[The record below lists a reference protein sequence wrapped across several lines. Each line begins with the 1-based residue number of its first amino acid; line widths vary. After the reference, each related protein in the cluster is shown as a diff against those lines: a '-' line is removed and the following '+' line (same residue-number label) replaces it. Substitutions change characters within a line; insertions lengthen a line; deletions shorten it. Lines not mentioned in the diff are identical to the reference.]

1 MTNTPLSA
9 AVSHVGKIRSNNQ
22 DSGYAGSHLFVVADG
37 MGGHAGGDVA
47 SAIATKRVAEA
58 DAEYTAAE
66 DAEFAL
72 QAAMIAANSLLA
84 ETVFEHSE
92 LTGMGTTVSGILR
105 VGDQIVL
112 AHIGDSR
119 IYRFRDGELEQVTA
133 DHTFVQRLVDS
144 GRITP
149 EEAAVHP
156 RRSVLLRVLG
166 DVDAAPEI
174 DTKVLDTRPGDRW
187 LLCSDG
193 LSSYV
198 SEDKI
203 SAILGSV
210 RTSQGAADRMVKES
224 LDHGA
229 PDNVTVL
236 ILDIDEDAVAPE
248 PIGFV
253 GSAAAPLLF
262 EGAESERRPIR
273 LPTLLLHPLKSTPP
287 EDTHFEPE
295 REEFLEQLIEEDR
308 RRARRRRV
316 TWLVVVAVVI
326 ASIVAGTA
334 IAYQWTQTHY
344 FVGVAEDGTVA
355 IFQGVQ
361 QNVGPIS
368 LSSVEQSSAVQA
380 DDLPTFERR
389 QVEATINADD
399 LRDAHDILDRLS
411 RLAESTS
418 GDSTT
423 DPTPSPTPTPTPTG
437 GTP

>member
-1 MTNTPLSA
+1 
-9 AVSHVGKIRSNNQ
+9 
-22 DSGYAGSHLFVVADG
+22 

-47 SAIATKRVAEA
+47 SAIATKRLAEA
-58 DAEYTAAE
+58 DEDYAVAT
-66 DAEFAL
+66 DAEAAL
-72 QAAMIAANSLLA
+72 RSAMIAANSLLA

-105 VGDQIVL
+105 VGDQVAL

-144 GRITP
+144 GRITA

-156 RRSVLLRVLG
+156 RRSVLMRVLG

-174 DTKVLDTRPGDRW
+174 DTKILDTKPGDRW

-198 SEDKI
+198 SEERLGT
-203 SAILGSV
+203 ILASV
-210 RTSQGAADRMVKES
+210 RSPQGAADRMVKES

-229 PDNVTVL
+229 PDNVTVV
-236 ILDIDEDAVAPE
+236 IADVEEGDADADAAHPA
-248 PIGFV
+248 GFV
-253 GSAAAPLLF
+253 GSAAAPLMF
-262 EGAESERRPIR
+262 DGAEDERRPIR

-287 EDTHFEPE
+287 EDAHFEPE

-308 RRARRRRV
+308 KRARRRRI
-316 TWLVVVAVVI
+316 TWLVVVAI
-326 ASIVAGTA
+326 AIAAIVAGVV

-344 FVGVAEDGTVA
+344 YVGVADDGTVA

-361 QNVGPIS
+361 QNIGPIP
-368 LSSVEQSSAVQA
+368 LSHIEQSSAVRVA
-380 DDLPTFERR
+380 DLPTFERA

-399 LRDAHDILDRLS
+399 LLDAHDILDRLD
-411 RLAESTS
+411 RLADE
-418 GDSTT
+418 GAE
-423 DPTPSPTPTPTPTG
+423 P
-437 GTP
+437 

>member
-1 MTNTPLSA
+1 MTTSAQSA
-9 AVSHVGKIRSNNQ
+9 AVSHVGRIRSNNQ
-22 DSGYAGSHLFVVADG
+22 DSGYAGRHLFIVADG

-58 DAEYTAAE
+58 DSEYQAAE
-66 DAEFAL
+66 DAEQAL
-72 QAAMIAANSLLA
+72 RAAMIAANSLLA

-105 VGDQIVL
+105 VGDQVAL

-144 GRITP
+144 GRITA

-156 RRSVLLRVLG
+156 RRSVLMRVLG

-198 SEDKI
+198 SEDKLTSI
-203 SAILGSV
+203 LATVRSAQ
-210 RTSQGAADRMVKES
+210 TAADRMVKES

-229 PDNVTVL
+229 PDNVTVV
-236 ILDIDEDAVAPE
+236 IADIVGDEPDEVARPA
-248 PIGFV
+248 GFV
-253 GSAAAPLLF
+253 GSASAPLMF
-262 EGAESERRPIR
+262 DGAEDERRPIR

-308 RRARRRRV
+308 RRANRRRI
-316 TWLVVVAVVI
+316 TWLVVVAITI
-326 ASIVAGTA
+326 AAIVTA
-334 IAYQWTQTHY
+334 IVLAYQWTQTHY
-344 FVGVAEDGTVA
+344 YVGVADNGTVA
-355 IFQGVQ
+355 IYQGVQ
-361 QNVGPIS
+361 QTIGPIS
-368 LSSVEQSSAVQA
+368 LSHVEQSSEVQV
-380 DDLPTFERR
+380 DELPAFERT

-411 RLAESTS
+411 RLADS
-418 GDSTT
+418 GVE
-423 DPTPSPTPTPTPTG
+423 P
-437 GTP
+437 

>member
-1 MTNTPLSA
+1 MANSPLSA

-22 DSGYAGSHLFVVADG
+22 DSGYAGRHLFVVADG

-47 SAIATKRVAEA
+47 SAIATKRIAEA
-58 DAEYTAAE
+58 DEAYAAAA
-66 DAEFAL
+66 DAEQAL

-92 LTGMGTTVSGILR
+92 LTGMGTTVSGIIR
-105 VGDQIVL
+105 VGDQIAL

-156 RRSVLLRVLG
+156 RRSVLMRVLG

-174 DTKVLDTRPGDRW
+174 DTKILDTKPGDRW

-203 SAILGSV
+203 AQILATV
-210 RTSQGAADRMVKES
+210 RGAQGAADRLVKES

-229 PDNVTVL
+229 PDNVTVVL
-236 ILDIDEDAVAPE
+236 LDIDASE
-248 PIGFV
+248 PTGADTPTVGFV
-253 GSAAAPLLF
+253 GSAAAPLMF

-273 LPTLLLHPLKSTPP
+273 LPTLLLHPLKAAPP

-308 RRARRRRV
+308 RRARRRRI
-316 TWLVVVAVVI
+316 TWLVGLLVVI
-326 ASIVAGTA
+326 AAIVTA
-334 IAYQWTQTHY
+334 IVLAYQWTQTHY
-344 FVGVAEDGTVA
+344 FIGATDDGRVA

-361 QNVGPIS
+361 QNIGPIS
-368 LSSVEQSSAVQA
+368 LSHVEQTSSVRV
-380 DDLPTFERR
+380 DDLPAYQRA

-411 RLAESTS
+411 RAAES
-418 GDSTT
+418 
-423 DPTPSPTPTPTPTG
+423 G
-437 GTP
+437 GSR

>member
-1 MTNTPLSA
+1 MTPTPLSA

-22 DSGYAGSHLFVVADG
+22 DSGYAGRRLFVVADG

-47 SAIATKRVAEA
+47 SAIATKRIAEA
-58 DAEYTAAE
+58 DGEYAAAE
-66 DAEFAL
+66 DAEQAL
-72 QAAMIAANSLLA
+72 QSAMIAANSLLA

-92 LTGMGTTVSGILR
+92 LTGMGTTVSGLVR

-112 AHIGDSR
+112 GHIGDSR
-119 IYRFRDGELEQVTA
+119 IYRFRDGVLEQVTA

-156 RRSVLLRVLG
+156 RRSVLMRVLG

-174 DTKVLDTRPGDRW
+174 DTRILDTRPGDRW

-198 SEDKI
+198 SEDKLTV
-203 SAILGSV
+203 ILATV
-210 RTSQGAADRMVKES
+210 PTSQGAADRMVKES

-229 PDNVTVL
+229 PDNVTVI
-236 ILDIDEDAVAPE
+236 ILDVDGAPDADGPAPL
-248 PIGFV
+248 GFV
-253 GSAAAPLLF
+253 GSAAAPLMF
-262 EGAESERRPIR
+262 EGSESERRPIR

-308 RRARRRRV
+308 RRARRRRI

-326 ASIVAGTA
+326 ASIVGAVA
-334 IAYQWTQTHY
+334 LAYQWTQTHY
-344 FVGVAEDGTVA
+344 FVGVADDGTVA

-361 QNVGPIS
+361 QNIGPIS
-368 LSSVEQSSAVQA
+368 LSSVEQSSAVRA
-380 DDLPTFERR
+380 DDLPSFERQ

-411 RLAESTS
+411 RLAEVTG
-418 GDSTT
+418 GDPTT
-423 DPTPSPTPTPTPTG
+423 VEPTPTPSPTG
-437 GTP
+437 SSG

>member
-1 MTNTPLSA
+1 VTATALSA

-22 DSGYAGSHLFVVADG
+22 DSGYAGRHLFVVADG

-58 DAEYTAAE
+58 DTEYAAAE
-66 DAEFAL
+66 DAEQAL
-72 QAAMIAANSLLA
+72 RSAMIAANSLLA

-105 VGDQIVL
+105 VGDRIAL

-144 GRITP
+144 GRITA

-156 RRSVLLRVLG
+156 RRSVLMRVLG

-174 DTKVLDTRPGDRW
+174 DTKILDTRPGDRW

-198 SEDKI
+198 SEERLQT
-203 SAILGSV
+203 ILATVPSP
-210 RTSQGAADRMVKES
+210 QNAADRMVKES

-229 PDNVTVL
+229 PDNVTVV
-236 ILDIDEDAVAPE
+236 IADIDGDASLTPHPA
-248 PIGFV
+248 GFV
-253 GSAAAPLLF
+253 GSASAPLMF
-262 EGAESERRPIR
+262 DGAEDERRPIR
-273 LPTLLLHPLKSTPP
+273 LPTLLLHPLKATPP
-287 EDTHFEPE
+287 EDAHFEPE

-308 RRARRRRV
+308 RRATRRRV
-316 TWLVVVAVVI
+316 TWLVVVAI
-326 ASIVAGTA
+326 AIAAIVTA
-334 IAYQWTQTHY
+334 VALAYQWTQTHY
-344 FVGVAEDGTVA
+344 YVGVADDGTVA

-361 QNVGPIS
+361 QNIGPIA
-368 LSSVEQSSAVQA
+368 LSHIEQSSEVQV
-380 DDLPTFERR
+380 DDLPAFERA
-389 QVEATINADD
+389 QVEATINADN
-399 LRDAHDILDRLS
+399 LRDAHDILDRLD
-411 RLAESTS
+411 RLADTGAETS
-418 GDSTT
+418 AEQ
-423 DPTPSPTPTPTPTG
+423 
-437 GTP
+437 